1 MADLSVCEKGQGM
14 LGDGNQ
20 LGNAVT
26 CAIHLDGESRYR
38 KHREKLDEQAD
49 LSWNLSQTGGL
60 TMTTTKA
67 VERWRTA

>member
-1 MADLSVCEKGQGM
+1 MADLSVYEKGQGI

-26 CAIHLDGESRYR
+26 CAIHLDEVSRYQKR
-38 KHREKLDEQAD
+38 TEKLDEQAD
-49 LSWNLSQTGGL
+49 LSWNLSRAGDPT
-60 TMTTTKA
+60 TTTKG